1 MKDLKTT
8 IRRLIQEA
16 ISLDVKPGDVI
27 LTGRFKNKR
36 KIIKSIGTDKFGQPT
51 INGKSILKF
60 KIEKKMPKKKW
71 SAQSRDE
78 LKEIRQLVRNILQEY
93 KMWNQEDCP
102 HEKVFKQVRN
112 SKLYGESMPQINWDH
127 FAQEVIEEKG
137 YENSREDFHPSYYEK
152 FDDWFLRTL
161 TAESLEKCAA
171 AAEGYPIVSP
181 CQGTVRQ
188 EVPSG
193 NITLKKSIVHLDTL
207 LGILN
212 TPSIIQISLL
222 KTDYH
227 RIHSPCDG
235 VVDSIEAFD
244 QGELFNESE
253 ACTIIDIMSNEGII
267 TLMMIGEWTVQTF
280 VTAIR
285 VGQTVSKLEELGY
298 FYFGSQIILGYDGF
312 MKMIVTPDDKTRVFP
327 GDPLF
332 GEHQ

>member
-1 MKDLKTT
+1 MKLLRET
-8 IRRLIQEA
+8 IRNMI
-16 ISLDVKPGDVI
+16 V
-27 LTGRFKNKR
+27 
-36 KIIKSIGTDKFGQPT
+36 
-51 INGKSILKF
+51 
-60 KIEKKMPKKKW
+60 
-71 SAQSRDE
+71 
-78 LKEIRQLVRNILQEY
+78 EY
-93 KMWNQEDCP
+93 KTRNQEDCP

-112 SKLYGESMPQINWDH
+112 SKLYGENMPQINWDQ
-127 FAQEVIEEKG
+127 FAQEVIEEKS
-137 YENSREDFHPSYYEK
+137 YESSREDFYPSYYEK
-152 FDDWFLRTL
+152 FDDWFLRSL
-161 TAESLEKCAA
+161 TPESIEKCIA

-227 RIHSPCDG
+227 RIHAPCDG
-235 VVDSIEAFD
+235 VVNSIEVFD

-253 ACTIIDIMSNEGII
+253 ACTIIDIVSNEGTI

-280 VTAIR
+280 VTDVI
-285 VGQTVSKLEELGY
+285 VGQPVSKLEELGH

-312 MKMIVTPDDKTRVFP
+312 MNMIVTPDDKTRVFP

-332 GEHQ
+332 GER